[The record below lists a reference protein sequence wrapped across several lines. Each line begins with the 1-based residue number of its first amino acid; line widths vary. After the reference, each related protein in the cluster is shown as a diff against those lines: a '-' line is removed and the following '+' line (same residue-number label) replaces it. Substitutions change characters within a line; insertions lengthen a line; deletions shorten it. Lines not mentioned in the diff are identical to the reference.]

1 MRDLNIRWLGK
12 LPYSEAYDL
21 QLGLHRSASP
31 EDSKDDYLLLLEHNN
46 VITSGRSSKENN
58 LLVSKGQLHEL
69 GIEYFE
75 TDRGGDITYHG
86 DGQLIGYPII
96 RLSDPKK
103 VIPFVRN
110 LENVI
115 IDSLRKFK
123 IDSFTKEDDTG
134 VWTAKGKIA
143 SVGIKVSKW
152 TTYHGFSLN
161 IFDSLDGYQLI
172 NPCGNQSEQITSIHQ
187 FNPDIS
193 FEEVA
198 SEISD
203 NFVKI
208 FGYAN
213 TNRQFSQFTP
223 RQLKRTKEFNID
235 QMVKDGVFKIN
246 QNKIPVTVRGVLPS
260 EPKRPEWMKV
270 KANLGSDYVSLKN
283 LLSEKKLNTV
293 CEEASCPNI
302 YECWSMGTA
311 TFMIMGDVCTR
322 ACGFCDVKTGRPGEL
337 DLGEPLRVAES
348 VQAMNLT
355 HAVIT
360 SVNRDDLEDGG
371 SMFFAD
377 TIRAVKDKNSH
388 CDVEVLVPDFKGLRS
403 AIQNIIDASP
413 EVFNHNLETVPRLQ
427 REIRT
432 AASYGRS
439 LSLLEYVKKQ
449 GFMGKTKN
457 AVIEFQKESDLLADG
472 IVGNKTKEAMR
483 AYTGC
488 RSTNVC
494 NARDNTGAKL
504 DSVADI
510 QTYLSNNGFNPGIID
525 GEMGSYTKEAI
536 KAFQRKVGL
545 IPDGVAGN
553 RTKSAMRAYTG
564 C

>member
-21 QLGLHRSASP
+21 QLGLHRSVSQ

-58 LLVSKGQLHEL
+58 LLVSKDKLHEL

-75 TDRGGDITYHG
+75 ADRGGDITYHG
-86 DGQLIGYPII
+86 DGQLIGYPIL

-203 NFVKI
+203 NFAKV
-208 FGYAN
+208 FDYAN
-213 TNRQFSQFTP
+213 TDRQFSQFTP

-449 GFMGKTKN
+449 GFMGKTKTG
-457 AVIEFQKESDLLADG
+457 L
-472 IVGNKTKEAMR
+472 IVGMGETKEEVISVLKDLSKIEVDIVTIGQYLRPTAKHR
-483 AYTGC
+483 PIDRYATIEEFEDYKIIGESYGIPHVESGPLV
-488 RSTNVC
+488 RSSYH
-494 NARDNTGAKL
+494 AK
-504 DSVADI
+504 DSFA
-510 QTYLSNNGFNPGIID
+510 
-525 GEMGSYTKEAI
+525 
-536 KAFQRKVGL
+536 
-545 IPDGVAGN
+545 
-553 RTKSAMRAYTG
+553 SA
-564 C
+564 

>member
-1 MRDLNIRWLGK
+1 MVKGIRLRDLNTRWLGK

-21 QLGLHRSASP
+21 QLGLHRSVSQ
-31 EDSKDDYLLLLEHNN
+31 EESKDDYLLLLEHNN

-58 LLVSKGQLHEL
+58 LLASKGQLHEL

-203 NFVKI
+203 NFVKV

-213 TNRQFSQFTP
+213 TDRQFSQFTP

-449 GFMGKTKN
+449 GFMGKTKTG
-457 AVIEFQKESDLLADG
+457 L
-472 IVGNKTKEAMR
+472 IVGMGETKEEVISVLKDLSKIEVDIVTIGQYLRPTAKHR
-483 AYTGC
+483 PIDRYATIEEFEDYKIIGESYGIPHVESGPLV
-488 RSTNVC
+488 RSSYH
-494 NARDNTGAKL
+494 AK
-504 DSVADI
+504 DSFA
-510 QTYLSNNGFNPGIID
+510 
-525 GEMGSYTKEAI
+525 
-536 KAFQRKVGL
+536 
-545 IPDGVAGN
+545 
-553 RTKSAMRAYTG
+553 SA
-564 C
+564 

>member
-1 MRDLNIRWLGK
+1 MVTGIRLRDLNIRWLGK

-21 QLGLHRSASP
+21 QLGLHRSVSQ

-58 LLVSKGQLHEL
+58 LLVSKDQLHEL

-203 NFVKI
+203 NFVKV

-213 TNRQFSQFTP
+213 TDRQFSQFTP

-322 ACGFCDVKTGRPGEL
+322 ACGFCDVKTGKPGEL

-449 GFMGKTKN
+449 GFMGKTKTG
-457 AVIEFQKESDLLADG
+457 L
-472 IVGNKTKEAMR
+472 IVGMGETKEEVISVLKDLSKIEVDIVTIGQYLRPTAKHR
-483 AYTGC
+483 PIDRYATIEEFEDYKIIGESYGIPHVESGPLV
-488 RSTNVC
+488 RSSYH
-494 NARDNTGAKL
+494 AK
-504 DSVADI
+504 DSFA
-510 QTYLSNNGFNPGIID
+510 
-525 GEMGSYTKEAI
+525 
-536 KAFQRKVGL
+536 
-545 IPDGVAGN
+545 
-553 RTKSAMRAYTG
+553 SA
-564 C
+564 

>member
-1 MRDLNIRWLGK
+1 MVTGIRLRDLNIRWLGK

-21 QLGLHRSASP
+21 QLGLHRSVSQ

-203 NFVKI
+203 NFTRV

-213 TNRQFSQFTP
+213 TDRQFSQFTP

-322 ACGFCDVKTGRPGEL
+322 ACGFCDVKTGKPGEL

-449 GFMGKTKN
+449 GFMGKTKTG
-457 AVIEFQKESDLLADG
+457 L
-472 IVGNKTKEAMR
+472 IVGMGETKEEVISVLKDLSKIEVDIVTIGQYLRPTAKHR
-483 AYTGC
+483 PIDRYATIEEFEDYKIIGESYGIPHVESGPLV
-488 RSTNVC
+488 RSSYH
-494 NARDNTGAKL
+494 AK
-504 DSVADI
+504 DSFA
-510 QTYLSNNGFNPGIID
+510 
-525 GEMGSYTKEAI
+525 
-536 KAFQRKVGL
+536 
-545 IPDGVAGN
+545 
-553 RTKSAMRAYTG
+553 SA
-564 C
+564 

>member
-1 MRDLNIRWLGK
+1 MVTGIRLRDLNIRWLGK

-21 QLGLHRSASP
+21 QLGLHRSVLQ

-58 LLVSKGQLHEL
+58 LLVSKDKLHEL

-75 TDRGGDITYHG
+75 ADRGGDITYHG
-86 DGQLIGYPII
+86 DGQLIGYPIL

-203 NFVKI
+203 NFAKV

-213 TNRQFSQFTP
+213 TDRQFSQFTP

-449 GFMGKTKN
+449 GFMGKTKTG
-457 AVIEFQKESDLLADG
+457 L
-472 IVGNKTKEAMR
+472 IVGMGETKEEVISVLKDLSKIEVDIVTIGQYLRPTAKHR
-483 AYTGC
+483 PIDRYATIEEFEDYKIIGESYGIPHVESGPLV
-488 RSTNVC
+488 RSSYH
-494 NARDNTGAKL
+494 AK
-504 DSVADI
+504 DSFA
-510 QTYLSNNGFNPGIID
+510 
-525 GEMGSYTKEAI
+525 
-536 KAFQRKVGL
+536 
-545 IPDGVAGN
+545 
-553 RTKSAMRAYTG
+553 SA
-564 C
+564 

>member
-1 MRDLNIRWLGK
+1 VRNLNVRWLGK

-21 QLGLHRSASP
+21 QLGLHRSVSQEP
-31 EDSKDDYLLLLEHNN
+31 SIDDYLLLLEHNK

-58 LLVSKGQLHEL
+58 LLVTINQLNEL

-103 VIPFVRN
+103 VIPFVRD

-115 IDSLRKFK
+115 IDTLGKFN

-134 VWTAKGKIA
+134 VWTSKGKIA

-161 IFDSLDGYQLI
+161 IFDSLDGYDLI
-172 NPCGNQSEQITSIHQ
+172 NPCGNQLEKMTSIHQ
-187 FNPDIS
+187 FNSDIS

-198 SEISD
+198 ITISD
-203 NFVKI
+203 NFSKI
-208 FGYAN
+208 FGYSDVDK
-213 TNRQFSQFTP
+213 QFSQFTP

-235 QMVKDGVFKIN
+235 QMVKNGVFKIN
-246 QNKIPVTVRGVLPS
+246 QNKIPVTIKGVLPS

-270 KANLGSDYVSLKN
+270 KANLGTDYVALKN
-283 LLSEKKLNTV
+283 LLSDKKLNTV

-322 ACGFCDVKTGRPGEL
+322 ACGFCDVKTGKPGEL

-360 SVNRDDLEDGG
+360 SVNRDDLADGG

-377 TIRAVKDKNSH
+377 TIRAVKEKNNR

-449 GFMGKTKN
+449 GFMGKTKTG
-457 AVIEFQKESDLLADG
+457 L
-472 IVGNKTKEAMR
+472 IVGMGESKEEVISVLKDLSKIEIDIVTIGQYLRPTAKHR
-483 AYTGC
+483 PIDRYATIEEFEDYKIIGESFGIPHVESGPLV
-488 RSTNVC
+488 RSSYH
-494 NARDNTGAKL
+494 AK
-504 DSVADI
+504 DSFA
-510 QTYLSNNGFNPGIID
+510 
-525 GEMGSYTKEAI
+525 
-536 KAFQRKVGL
+536 
-545 IPDGVAGN
+545 
-553 RTKSAMRAYTG
+553 SA
-564 C
+564 

>member
-1 MRDLNIRWLGK
+1 MVTGIRLRDLNIRWLGK

-21 QLGLHRSASP
+21 QLGLHRSVSQ

-58 LLVSKGQLHEL
+58 LLVSKDQLHEL

-203 NFVKI
+203 NFVKV

-213 TNRQFSQFTP
+213 TDRQFSQFTP
-223 RQLKRTKEFNID
+223 RQLKRPKECNID

-322 ACGFCDVKTGRPGEL
+322 ACGFCDVKTGKPGEL

-449 GFMGKTKN
+449 GFMGKTKTG
-457 AVIEFQKESDLLADG
+457 L
-472 IVGNKTKEAMR
+472 IVGMGETKEEVISVLKDLSKIEVDIVTIGQYLRPTAKHR
-483 AYTGC
+483 PIDRYATIEEFEDYKIIGESYGIPHVESGPLV
-488 RSTNVC
+488 RSSYH
-494 NARDNTGAKL
+494 AK
-504 DSVADI
+504 DSFA
-510 QTYLSNNGFNPGIID
+510 
-525 GEMGSYTKEAI
+525 
-536 KAFQRKVGL
+536 
-545 IPDGVAGN
+545 
-553 RTKSAMRAYTG
+553 SA
-564 C
+564 

>member
-1 MRDLNIRWLGK
+1 MVTGIRLRDLNIRWLGK

-21 QLGLHRSASP
+21 QLGLHRSVSHQ
-31 EDSKDDYLLLLEHNN
+31 DSKDDYLLLLEHNN

-203 NFVKI
+203 NFAKV

-213 TNRQFSQFTP
+213 TDRQFSQFTP
-223 RQLKRTKEFNID
+223 RQLRRTKEFNID
-235 QMVKDGVFKIN
+235 QMVRDGVFKIN

-449 GFMGKTKN
+449 GFMGKTKTG
-457 AVIEFQKESDLLADG
+457 L
-472 IVGNKTKEAMR
+472 IVGMGETKEEVISVLKDLSKIEVDIVTIGQYLRPTAKHR
-483 AYTGC
+483 PIDRYATLEEFEDYKIIGESYGIPHVESGPLV
-488 RSTNVC
+488 RSSYH
-494 NARDNTGAKL
+494 AK
-504 DSVADI
+504 DSFA
-510 QTYLSNNGFNPGIID
+510 
-525 GEMGSYTKEAI
+525 
-536 KAFQRKVGL
+536 
-545 IPDGVAGN
+545 
-553 RTKSAMRAYTG
+553 SA
-564 C
+564 

>member
-1 MRDLNIRWLGK
+1 MVTGIRLRDLNIRWLGK

-21 QLGLHRSASP
+21 QLGLHRSVLQ

-58 LLVSKGQLHEL
+58 LLVSKAQLHEL

-203 NFVKI
+203 NFAKV

-213 TNRQFSQFTP
+213 TDRQFSQFTP

-449 GFMGKTKN
+449 GFMGKTKTG
-457 AVIEFQKESDLLADG
+457 L
-472 IVGNKTKEAMR
+472 IVGMGETKEEVISVLKDLSKIEVDIVTIGQYLRPTAKHR
-483 AYTGC
+483 PIDRYATIEEFEDYKIIGESYGIPHVESGPLV
-488 RSTNVC
+488 RSSYH
-494 NARDNTGAKL
+494 AK
-504 DSVADI
+504 DSFA
-510 QTYLSNNGFNPGIID
+510 
-525 GEMGSYTKEAI
+525 
-536 KAFQRKVGL
+536 
-545 IPDGVAGN
+545 
-553 RTKSAMRAYTG
+553 SA
-564 C
+564 

>member
-1 MRDLNIRWLGK
+1 VRNLNVRWLGK

-21 QLGLHRSASP
+21 QLGLHRSVSQEP
-31 EDSKDDYLLLLEHNN
+31 SIDDYLLLLEHNK

-58 LLVSKGQLHEL
+58 LLVTINQLNEL

-86 DGQLIGYPII
+86 EGQLIGYPII

-103 VIPFVRN
+103 VIPFVRD

-115 IDSLRKFK
+115 IDTLRKFN

-134 VWTAKGKIA
+134 VWTSKGKIA

-161 IFDSLDGYQLI
+161 IFDSLDGYDLI
-172 NPCGNQSEQITSIHQ
+172 NPCGNQLEKMTSIHQ
-187 FNPDIS
+187 FNSDIS

-198 SEISD
+198 VTISD
-203 NFVKI
+203 NFSKI
-208 FGYAN
+208 FGYSDVDK
-213 TNRQFSQFTP
+213 QFSQFTP

-235 QMVKDGVFKIN
+235 QMVKNGVFKIN
-246 QNKIPVTVRGVLPS
+246 QNKIPVTIKGVLPS

-270 KANLGSDYVSLKN
+270 KANLGTDYVALKN
-283 LLSEKKLNTV
+283 LLSDKKLNTV

-322 ACGFCDVKTGRPGEL
+322 ACGFCDVKTGKPGEL

-360 SVNRDDLEDGG
+360 SVNRDDLADGG

-377 TIRAVKDKNSH
+377 TIRAVKEKNNR

-449 GFMGKTKN
+449 GFMGKTKTG
-457 AVIEFQKESDLLADG
+457 L
-472 IVGNKTKEAMR
+472 IVGMGESKEEVISVLKDLSKIEIDIVTIGQYLRPTAKHR
-483 AYTGC
+483 PIDRYATIKEFEDYKIIGESFGIPHVESGPLV
-488 RSTNVC
+488 RSSYH
-494 NARDNTGAKL
+494 AK
-504 DSVADI
+504 DSFA
-510 QTYLSNNGFNPGIID
+510 
-525 GEMGSYTKEAI
+525 
-536 KAFQRKVGL
+536 
-545 IPDGVAGN
+545 
-553 RTKSAMRAYTG
+553 SA
-564 C
+564 

>member
-1 MRDLNIRWLGK
+1 MRNLNVRWLGK

-21 QLGLHRSASP
+21 QLGLHRSVSQEP
-31 EDSKDDYLLLLEHNN
+31 SVDDYLLLLEHNK

-58 LLVSKGQLHEL
+58 LLVTINQLNDL

-103 VIPFVRN
+103 VIPFVRD

-115 IDSLRKFK
+115 IDTLRKFN

-134 VWTAKGKIA
+134 VWTSKGKIA

-161 IFDSLDGYQLI
+161 IFDSLDGYDLI
-172 NPCGNQSEQITSIHQ
+172 NPCGNQLEKMTSIHQ
-187 FNPDIS
+187 FNSDIS

-198 SEISD
+198 ITISD
-203 NFVKI
+203 NFSKI
-208 FGYAN
+208 FGYSDVDK
-213 TNRQFSQFTP
+213 QFSQFTP

-235 QMVKDGVFKIN
+235 QMVKNGVFKIN
-246 QNKIPVTVRGVLPS
+246 QNKIPVTIKGVLPS

-270 KANLGSDYVSLKN
+270 KANLGTDYVALKN
-283 LLSEKKLNTV
+283 LLSDKKLNTV

-322 ACGFCDVKTGRPGEL
+322 ACGFCDVKTGKPGEL

-360 SVNRDDLEDGG
+360 SVNRDDLADGG

-377 TIRAVKDKNSH
+377 TIRAVKEKNNR

-449 GFMGKTKN
+449 GFMGKTKTG
-457 AVIEFQKESDLLADG
+457 L
-472 IVGNKTKEAMR
+472 IVGMGESKEEVISVLKDLSKIEIDIVTIGQYLRPTAKHR
-483 AYTGC
+483 PIDRYATIEEFEDYKIIGESFGIPHVESGPLV
-488 RSTNVC
+488 RSSYH
-494 NARDNTGAKL
+494 AK
-504 DSVADI
+504 DSFA
-510 QTYLSNNGFNPGIID
+510 
-525 GEMGSYTKEAI
+525 
-536 KAFQRKVGL
+536 
-545 IPDGVAGN
+545 
-553 RTKSAMRAYTG
+553 SA
-564 C
+564 